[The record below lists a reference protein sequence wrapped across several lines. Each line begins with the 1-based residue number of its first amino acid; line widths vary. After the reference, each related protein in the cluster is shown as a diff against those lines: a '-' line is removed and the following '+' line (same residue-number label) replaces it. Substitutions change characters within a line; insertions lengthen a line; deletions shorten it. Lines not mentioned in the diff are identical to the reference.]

1 MSATPYWPFLVY
13 TVMVFSLA
21 AGMIIISSL
30 FGPRHRERVTG
41 EAYESGVPPT
51 GSARLRL
58 SIKFFLIA
66 ILFVIFDLELVFIFA
81 WAIAIHELGWP
92 GFWGVLVFIFIL
104 AAALVY
110 EWRMGS
116 LDWTEKAAQTRLR
129 ERREAMARRWK
140 EAEDA

>member
-1 MSATPYWPFLVY
+1 MSAAPYWPFLVY
-13 TVMVFSLA
+13 TAMVFILV
-21 AGMIIISSL
+21 AGMVIVSSL
-30 FGPRHRERVTG
+30 LGTRHRQRVTG
-41 EAYESGVPPT
+41 EAYESGMPPT

-81 WAIAIHELGWP
+81 WAISIHELGWP
-92 GFWGVLVFIFIL
+92 GFWGMLVFVFIL

-116 LDWTEKAAQTRLR
+116 LDWTERAIERRLG
-129 ERREAMARRWK
+129 ERREAMAKRWK
-140 EAEDA
+140 EAEEA

>member
-1 MSATPYWPFLVY
+1 MSAAPYWPFLMY
-13 TVMVFSLA
+13 TAMVFSLA
-21 AGMIIISSL
+21 AAMIIISAL

-41 EAYESGVPPT
+41 EVYESGVPPT

-81 WAIAIHELGWP
+81 WAISIHELGWP

-116 LDWTEKAAQTRLR
+116 LDWTEKAAQRRLL

>member
-13 TVMVFSLA
+13 TAMVFSLA
-21 AGMIIISSL
+21 AGMIIISAL

-41 EAYESGVPPT
+41 EPYESGVPTT

-81 WAIAIHELGWP
+81 WAISIHELGWP

-116 LDWTEKAAQTRLR
+116 LDWTEKAAQKRLI

>member
-1 MSATPYWPFLVY
+1 MSAAPYWPFLVY
-13 TVMVFSLA
+13 TSMVFILV
-21 AGMIIISSL
+21 AGMIIVSSL
-30 FGPRHRERVTG
+30 LGTRHRERVTG

-81 WAIAIHELGWP
+81 WAISIHELGWP
-92 GFWGVLVFIFIL
+92 GFWGVLVFISIL

-116 LDWTEKAAQTRLR
+116 LDWAEEAVARRLR
-129 ERREAMARRWK
+129 ERREAMAKQWK
-140 EAEDA
+140 EGEEG

>member
-1 MSATPYWPFLVY
+1 MSAAPYWPFLVY
-13 TVMVFSLA
+13 TAMVFSLA
-21 AGMIIISSL
+21 AGMIILSSL
-30 FGPRHRERVTG
+30 VGPRHRERVTG

-66 ILFVIFDLELVFIFA
+66 ILFVIFDLELVFVFA

-116 LDWTEKAAQTRLR
+116 LDWAEKAVARRLR
-129 ERREAMARRWK
+129 ERREAMARQWK
-140 EAEDA
+140 EAEES

>member
-1 MSATPYWPFLVY
+1 MSAAPYWPFLVY

-21 AGMIIISSL
+21 AGMLIISSL
-30 FGPRHRERVTG
+30 FGTRHRERVTG
-41 EAYESGVPPT
+41 ESFESGVPPT

-81 WAIAIHELGWP
+81 WAISIHELGWT
-92 GFWGVLVFIFIL
+92 GFRGVLIFIFIL

-116 LDWTEKAAQTRLR
+116 LDWTEKAAQRRLR
-129 ERREAMARRWK
+129 ERRAAMARRWK